1 MVAYVIEHMEP
12 DEPLAPGDTA
22 PGFPHWIALEYAQML
37 KWASPDLVIFSSL
50 SSASV
55 QSLSDQLIARG
66 AKPGSFRAETKSVLE
81 LMKDEGIPLD
91 KVCLLDPRAPG
102 EIAPKDGADYSWF
115 LFGGILGDDPPRDRT
130 GQLRAHGFPGRHL
143 GPVQMTTDT
152 ALGVTSLC
160 VSGGKTLSTI
170 NFVDHPTI
178 SFGPHEGVEMPFR
191 YVVDDKSGEPILPEG
206 MREHLKADMDR
217 SMDDF

>member
-1 MVAYVIEHMEP
+1 MVTYVIEHMED
-12 DEPLAPGDTA
+12 DEADSS
-22 PGFPHWIALEYAQML
+22 FPHWIALEYAQML
-37 KWASPDLVIFSSL
+37 QWAAPHQVIFSSL
-50 SSASV
+50 SPASV
-55 QSLSDQLIARG
+55 TSLSEQLLARG
-66 AKPGSFRAETKSVLE
+66 AQPGTFRVETKTVRQ
-81 LMKDEGIPLD
+81 LMQDENVPLD
-91 KVCLLDPRAPG
+91 KVCLLDPRAPAV
-102 EIAPKDGADYSWF
+102 IAPGDGTQYDWF

-152 ALGVTSLC
+152 ALGVTSLV
-160 VSGGKTLSTI
+160 VSGGKTLDAIT
-170 NFVDHPTI
+170 FVDHPTI

-191 YVVDDKSGEPILPEG
+191 YIVDDKTGEPILPKG

>member
-1 MVAYVIEHMEP
+1 MVKYVIEHMED
-12 DEPLAPGDTA
+12 DEADSS
-22 PGFPHWIALEYAQML
+22 FPHWIALEYAQMI
-37 KWASPDLVIFSSL
+37 KWATPSQVIFSSL
-50 SSASV
+50 SPASV
-55 QSLSDQLIARG
+55 KSLSEQLLARG
-66 AKPGSFRAETKSVLE
+66 AQPGSFRAETKSVRD
-81 LMKDEGIPLD
+81 LMRDEGVPLD
-91 KVCLLDPRAPG
+91 KVCLLDPRATG
-102 EIAPKDGADYSWF
+102 EIAPADGNEYEWF

-152 ALGVTSLC
+152 ALGVTSLV

-170 NFVDHPTI
+170 TFVDHPTI
-178 SFGPHEGVEMPFR
+178 QFGPHEGVEMPFR
-191 YVVDDKSGEPILPEG
+191 YIVDEKSGEPILPEG